1 METKAA
7 AAQIAIVS
15 SLAHRV
21 KYLKVVQ
28 ADRKAKRIRSN
39 KARRARRRRKK
50 EEVGCWVCGLRHLYL
65 SVLIMACSTWKE
77 AAQKENLEDT
87 CKVVGQKLIEAY

>member
-15 SLAHRV
+15 SLANRV

-50 EEVGCWVCGLRHLYL
+50 EEVGCWVCGLRHLL
-65 SVLIMACSTWKE
+65 VSSHHGMLNVEGGCSERELGGHLQSCWT
-77 AAQKENLEDT
+77 NID
-87 CKVVGQKLIEAY
+87 